1 MMAERSASGAL
12 WETVPADP
20 RIAMGIVEET
30 GMPIALALVLAGRGI
45 TRENIR
51 SWLDPKIRDLMPD
64 PSEFSG
70 MDAMVDRLATAVRA
84 KEKIGIF
91 GDYDVD
97 GASSA
102 ALLALIFRALG
113 LEASIH
119 IPDRFAEGYGPNLP
133 ALLELK
139 KQGCG
144 LIITV
149 DCGITAHGPIAAAG
163 EAGIDVLVI
172 DHHIAGPELPA
183 ALSVV
188 NPNRLE
194 DSGAYGYL
202 CAAGVAFMVMA
213 GLLRRLRQDGEFTK
227 DRPEPALM
235 NCLDLVALAT
245 IADVVPLKG
254 LNRAFVRAG
263 LKVMAKRERPGLG
276 ALADMARM
284 DGPPDTYALG
294 FILGPRINAGGRIG
308 DSSLGVSLLTTNSDD
323 EAQITAQQLD
333 TLNERRREIEKDV
346 TAAAAA
352 MLENQKD
359 NVFLLAHGEGWNQGV
374 VGISA
379 GRIRE
384 MFGRPAAVVSV
395 TTGADGRRIG
405 KASARSMAPFRLG
418 AAIMAASQKGL
429 LIAGGGHD
437 MAAGFTLDMDMLEP
451 FAQFMAQRAKADFG
465 AGGLVISHSIDAP
478 IGAGHCSLELLD
490 WLDQSGPFGSGF
502 PEPRFCLDQ
511 VMIESFRTMGQ
522 DKSHLAMRLKD
533 ATGQVDAVAFRVA
546 GTPLAA
552 ALGAA
557 TDGRPLQVLGR
568 VSRNRYQGQV
578 KVQFIIEDVRDHQ
591 VKRVAGSNLE

>member
-1 MMAERSASGAL
+1 
-12 WETVPADP
+12 
-20 RIAMGIVEET
+20 MGIAEET
-30 GMPIALALVLAGRGI
+30 GMPLALALVLAGRGI
-45 TRENIR
+45 TREDAQN
-51 SWLDPKIRDLMPD
+51 WLDPKIRDLMPE
-64 PSEFSG
+64 PSVFTG
-70 MDAMVDRLATAVRA
+70 MDAMVDRLAKAVQT

-102 ALLALIFRALG
+102 ALLTLVFRSLG
-113 LEASIH
+113 LDVGIH

-139 KQGCG
+139 KQGCE

-149 DCGITAHGPIAAAG
+149 DCGITAHGPIEAAQK
-163 EAGIDVLVI
+163 AGIDVLII
-172 DHHIAGPELPA
+172 DHHIAGPDLPA
-183 ALSVV
+183 ALAVV

-194 DSGAYGYL
+194 DSGAYGHL

-213 GLLRRLRQDGEFTK
+213 GLLRRLRQDGVFTH

-235 NCLDLVALAT
+235 ECLDLVALAT
-245 IADVVPLKG
+245 IADVVPLRG

-263 LKVMAKRERPGLG
+263 LKVMARRDRPGLV
-276 ALADMARM
+276 ALADTARM
-284 DGPPDTYALG
+284 DAPPDVYALG

-308 DSSLGVSLLTTNSDD
+308 DSSLGVSLLTSPD
-323 EAQITAQQLD
+323 EAEALIMAQELD
-333 TLNERRREIEKDV
+333 ALNSRRREIEEEV
-346 TAAAAA
+346 TIAATA
-352 MLENQKD
+352 MLEQKED
-359 NVFLLAHGEGWNQGV
+359 RIFLLAHGEGWNQGV

-384 MFGRPAAVVSV
+384 RFGRPAAVMSVS
-395 TTGADGRRIG
+395 TGADGRRIG

-437 MAAGFTLDMDMLEP
+437 MAAGFTLDMEKLPAFQE
-451 FAQFMAQRAKADFG
+451 FMEERAKADFG
-465 AGGLVISHSIDAP
+465 REGPVVAHSLDAP
-478 IGAGHCSLELLD
+478 IGAGHCSLELLG
-490 WLDQSGPFGSGF
+490 WLDQVGPFGSGF
-502 PEPRFCLDQ
+502 PEPRFCLDH
-511 VMIESFRTMGQ
+511 VRVEGFRTMGRE
-522 DKSHLAMRLKD
+522 KTHLAMRLKD

-552 ALGAA
+552 ALQSA
-557 TDGRPLQVLGR
+557 TDGRPMQVLGR

-578 KVQFIIEDVRDHQ
+578 KVQFLIEDARELNS
-591 VKRVAGSNLE
+591 ATTGG

>member
-1 MMAERSASGAL
+1 MTVERSASGAL

-45 TRENIR
+45 TRDDVG

-64 PSEFSG
+64 PSVFTG
-70 MDAMVDRLATAVRA
+70 MQAMVERLARAVHA

-102 ALLALIFRALG
+102 AVLALTFRSLG
-113 LEASIH
+113 LEVGIH

-149 DCGITAHGPIAAAG
+149 DCGITAHAPIAAAG
-163 EAGIDVLVI
+163 EAGIDVLII

-183 ALSVV
+183 ALAVV

-213 GLLRRLRQDGEFTK
+213 GLLRRLRQEGMFTQDK
-227 DRPEPALM
+227 PEPALM

-245 IADVVPLKG
+245 IADVVPLRG
-254 LNRAFVRAG
+254 LNRAFVRSG
-263 LKVMAKRERPGLG
+263 LKVMAGRERPGLV
-276 ALADMARM
+276 ALADTARM
-284 DGPPDTYALG
+284 DGPPDALALG

-308 DSSLGVSLLTTNSDD
+308 DSSLGVSLLTTMSED
-323 EAQITAQQLD
+323 EALMIAQQLD
-333 TLNERRREIEKDV
+333 QLNERRRDIEKDV

-352 MLENQKD
+352 MLVKQED
-359 NVFLLAHGEGWNQGV
+359 DIFLLAHGEGWNQGV

-395 TTGADGRRIG
+395 TKGADGRRIG

-418 AAIMAASQKGL
+418 AAIMAATQKGL

-437 MAAGFTLDMDMLEP
+437 MAAGFTLDMEMLEP
-451 FAQFMAQRAKADFG
+451 FHEFMEQRAKADFG
-465 AGGLVISHSIDAP
+465 KDGPVVAHCVDAP

-490 WLDQSGPFGSGF
+490 WLDQAGPFGSGF
-502 PEPRFCLDQ
+502 PEPRFCLDH
-511 VMIESFRTMGQ
+511 VTIEGFRTMGR

-533 ATGQVDAVAFRVA
+533 GAGQVDAVAFRVA

-552 ALGAA
+552 GLLAA
-557 TDGRPLQVLGR
+557 TDGRPMQVLGR

-578 KVQFIIEDVRDHQ
+578 KVQFIIEDAREYRPVPAMGANH
-591 VKRVAGSNLE
+591 E